1 MTLKSEAKFE
11 EKLICC
17 FKNFDLRTRNSQ
29 NFHFDWFL
37 CAKYI
42 TFHTKKVQTSYVPWQ
57 RRMIQHLKRNRYKT
71 IHEKFDEFLP
81 EHLKVSK
88 ICALMGS
95 FWTKYIMFELKKY
108 RGVMFHDNEKWSKIW
123 RKTDFWFGK
132 WRKEFGK
139 VLPEHS
145 EVSKLRLLWDSFIQ
159 SRKCISLKFT
169 GELCIMT
176 MKNDSKFEE
185 ELTCRFKIDTTI
197 WRILT
202 RALEYL

>member
-81 EHLKVSK
+81 KHLKVSK

-95 FWTKYIMFELKKY
+95 F
-108 RGVMFHDNEKWSKIW
+108 
-123 RKTDFWFGK
+123 
-132 WRKEFGK
+132 
-139 VLPEHS
+139 
-145 EVSKLRLLWDSFIQ
+145 
-159 SRKCISLKFT
+159 
-169 GELCIMT
+169 
-176 MKNDSKFEE
+176 
-185 ELTCRFKIDTTI
+185 
-197 WRILT
+197 
-202 RALEYL
+202 